1 MVKEDLV
8 LDRLYPVLTPQASEL
23 ISSYDEHAL
32 VNSFKFGVIYQGP
45 GQTTEEE
52 MFCNRQTTPA
62 FDHFLSQ
69 LGQRIQL
76 KDHKGYRGGLDTQFG
91 QTGVESVYEV
101 FRDKEIMFHVS
112 TLLPYTEHDSQ
123 QLQRKRHIGNDI
135 VAIIFQEQ
143 NTPFAPD
150 MIASHFLHAYIVVQ
164 PLEPGNPYTK
174 YQVSVAAR
182 CDVPFFAPT
191 LPCPAVLD
199 AGAAFKEFL
208 LTKLINADL
217 ACLKAKKFSMLETR
231 TRKLLLSSLVEDL
244 RLKSNEV
251 FQMPS
256 EAEAAKAEPSGT
268 RFFDTVRK
276 VLSATKKPETAAP
289 PSGPNSGSTSGSGPG
304 AAQGSG
310 GCLPSGANGN
320 KKLPVNGTCQS
331 DGTPVSTRS
340 GAGLS
345 TSGGGSSGGRTPSSS
360 PSSTPHTT
368 PHTRKAFSESGD
380 DSSFNSIDMDGHQAV
395 LNEDSDTGLESMS
408 SAETGHQRALESR
421 AAVLDCPM
429 CGGVQDGLVCVLHAS
444 PEVVARRVQALSE
457 DVKKLKGDK
466 LDLLRQNVSLQRDVK
481 RLKEKDLRQASE
493 LSSTNREIARLQ
505 SLLKEFTT
513 TNQVS
518 AV

>member
-1 MVKEDLV
+1 MVIRLFKSSYLYLQMVKEDLV

-217 ACLKAKKFSMLETR
+217 ACLKAKKFSMLEVKLGRASCCCRRWLRISGSRATKFSR
-231 TRKLLLSSLVEDL
+231 CLQRQKLLKRSLPEPGLSV
-244 RLKSNEV
+244 
-251 FQMPS
+251 
-256 EAEAAKAEPSGT
+256 GT
-268 RFFDTVRK
+268 RFVSGHQ
-276 VLSATKKPETAAP
+276 VCQWAPGLSVGTRFV
-289 PSGPNSGSTSGSGPG
+289 SGH
-304 AAQGSG
+304 Q
-310 GCLPSGANGN
+310 
-320 KKLPVNGTCQS
+320 
-331 DGTPVSTRS
+331 STRS